1 MHKASTA
8 SLSQNDTRR
17 MPRLTAQQRER
28 ALGMLG
34 MGATHDHVAQ
44 TLGCHRVTVSR
55 LVQRYRQTGQ
65 TTDRPRTGRPRVT
78 TPREDRYL
86 RTLHLRNRFLT
97 VTSSAA
103 LALGRRVSRH
113 TVTRRLRAFGI
124 RAYRP
129 FRGQRLTQAHRQ
141 RRLEWVRRVRRWQ
154 RRQWQRVLFSDESR
168 FLLYRN
174 DGRAR
179 VYRRTGE
186 RQAACCVQEVVP
198 YGMGS
203 VMVWGGICGEQKTPL
218 VIVNGNLTAR
228 RYIDDILRPTVLPF
242 MRNRQ
247 QGILL
252 QHDNARPHVARITQ
266 NFLQA
271 NNVNVLPWPACSPD
285 MSPIEHL
292 WDALDRRV
300 RRRQHPPTNRQEL
313 ADTLQDEWRNIPP
326 ADVRRLTSSMR
337 RRVYACLEARGG
349 HTRY

>member
-1 MHKASTA
+1 
-8 SLSQNDTRR
+8 

-28 ALGMLG
+28 ALGMLE

-141 RRLEWVRRVRRWQ
+141 RRLEW
-154 RRQWQRVLFSDESR
+154 
-168 FLLYRN
+168 
-174 DGRAR
+174 
-179 VYRRTGE
+179 
-186 RQAACCVQEVVP
+186 EVVP

-228 RYIDDILRPTVLPF
+228 RTC
-242 MRNRQ
+242 
-247 QGILL
+247 GTLL
-252 QHDNARPHVARITQ
+252 IVVFGAV
-266 NFLQA
+266 
-271 NNVNVLPWPACSPD
+271 
-285 MSPIEHL
+285 
-292 WDALDRRV
+292 
-300 RRRQHPPTNRQEL
+300 
-313 ADTLQDEWRNIPP
+313 NIPQQTVKNSLTP
-326 ADVRRLTSSMR
+326 SKKNGGTFHLLTSDD
-337 RRVYACLEARGG
+337 
-349 HTRY
+349 